1 MNNNRR
7 KNFRPRSQKN
17 GFRRR
22 SGSLKT
28 TNSNGINNNG
38 NIFFSR
44 NGSMNNIHNV
54 EKTMQKYHQ
63 LAKDAQSNG
72 DPILSQN
79 YLQHADHYLRR
90 YNELNTRRENSIE
103 KPITENK
110 SLTEEENQENF
121 HFEYQCGCLGSCGQW
136 KDITCT
142 ISLYHVQHSIKRQIE
157 SVQRYVRFKI
167 FHTLTQTNVRF

>member
-72 DPILSQN
+72 DPVLAQN

-90 YNELNTRRENSIE
+90 YNELNERKESSIE
-103 KPITENK
+103 TKTSKDKIINDESNESESQQTI
-110 SLTEEENQENF
+110 NQ
-121 HFEYQCGCLGSCGQW
+121 
-136 KDITCT
+136 
-142 ISLYHVQHSIKRQIE
+142 
-157 SVQRYVRFKI
+157 
-167 FHTLTQTNVRF
+167 